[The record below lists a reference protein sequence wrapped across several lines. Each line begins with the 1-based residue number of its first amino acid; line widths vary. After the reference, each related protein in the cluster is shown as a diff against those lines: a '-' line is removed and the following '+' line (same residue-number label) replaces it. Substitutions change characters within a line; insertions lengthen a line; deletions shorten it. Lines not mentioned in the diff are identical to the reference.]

1 MKAAYHFIADHREVG
16 DLYARSIIRTLT
28 GAALSPPPLSLWTKV
43 FVGDLLLHRLGMDR
57 REEDNTVIETPNTR
71 KLKRAIDLWLHSD
84 SPVVT
89 RLRDDVSQLVL
100 RHRVFV
106 VCLESVDEDSALR
119 LHARMSHYEP
129 YCGMMEVDEASVV
142 HWYLY
147 SGALT
152 PFGRMSGTRATLF
165 WNGLDEESK
174 NHAFVAAL
182 RESGL
187 QSCTFEALNGRYT
200 LFDANHNPDQARRI
214 AIWKRRAGN
223 LLAFVADNAV
233 SRLSDIAPELG
244 DKLFAAL
251 ITFEAAETNEHYAQ
265 VMATCRRIF
274 ERVADSLFPAR
285 ETCPGGRDLG
295 PGKYKNRILAFA
307 DQEKA
312 SETNAALV
320 SISVDVWAKQL
331 DKLLE
336 LANNGVHAEVLR
348 EEARRCLLRTI
359 LVLDDIVSL
368 REDPFE
374 VRARIDAETIRRL
387 IDS

>member
-1 MKAAYHFIADHREVG
+1 MKAAYHFIADHPEVG

-84 SPVVT
+84 LPVVT

-119 LHARMSHYEP
+119 LHDRMSHYEP

-165 WNGLDEESK
+165 WNGLDEEPK

-200 LFDANHNPDQARRI
+200 LFDANHKSRSGSSNRYLEAPCGQSSGLRRRQRCQSPVGYRPRARRQ
-214 AIWKRRAGN
+214 ALRRVDH
-223 LLAFVADNAV
+223 FRS
-233 SRLSDIAPELG
+233 SRDE
-244 DKLFAAL
+244 
-251 ITFEAAETNEHYAQ
+251 
-265 VMATCRRIF
+265 
-274 ERVADSLFPAR
+274 
-285 ETCPGGRDLG
+285 
-295 PGKYKNRILAFA
+295 
-307 DQEKA
+307 
-312 SETNAALV
+312 
-320 SISVDVWAKQL
+320 
-331 DKLLE
+331 
-336 LANNGVHAEVLR
+336 
-348 EEARRCLLRTI
+348 
-359 LVLDDIVSL
+359 
-368 REDPFE
+368 
-374 VRARIDAETIRRL
+374 
-387 IDS
+387 